1 MRYIVIGN
9 SAVLATRGIE
19 RARSDNT
26 LPIVVENVPDGSS
39 ITIIS
44 KNGYQNTFQ
53 ITSESTLID
62 DLGTLNDD
70 VFYVTVNWSSLDEKG
85 ITVKHVSD
93 GNPFL
98 INTDANGR
106 YVTAAPLASTAD
118 MDRLWQGIVDVLD
131 VLLPLADDVRNGVN
145 VI

>member
-85 ITVKHVSD
+85 NTVEHVSD